1 MGEQVANKKTGQG
14 NKVVEWLEPDVCH
27 RELAD
32 GTGKAEGARS
42 QFMLGRFLMCMLVE
56 DFQFP
61 IMSRLKSLSLSP
73 SLPKRFTSVLAERGK
88 IRQSWESE
96 GPERLRSFH

>member
-1 MGEQVANKKTGQG
+1 MGQQVGNKKMGQG
-14 NKVVEWLEPDVCH
+14 TKVVEWLEPDPCH

-32 GTGKAEGARS
+32 GTGKVEGARS
-42 QFMLGRFLMCMLVE
+42 QFMLGRFLVCMLVE
-56 DFQFP
+56 GLKLP
-61 IMSRLKSLSLSP
+61 IMSQLKSLSLSP

-88 IRQSWESE
+88 IRQSWGSE